1 MECHYYQHV
10 NLSRKLIAEGNIF
23 PFLFMLQEIETV
35 IVRIHLDIA
44 FQGSKIYKQRCADK
58 LTIYISTLAPIHVH
72 YHYTLYNNLNKKN
85 YLRNICGINLSNY
98 VKYIIV

>member
-35 IVRIHLDIA
+35 IVRIYLDIA
-44 FQGSKIYKQRCADK
+44 FQGSKNIQTEMCVQTYN
-58 LTIYISTLAPIHVH
+58 IH
-72 YHYTLYNNLNKKN
+72 LNTGPDS
-85 YLRNICGINLSNY
+85 RALSLCF
-98 VKYIIV
+98 I